1 MTTSLMLVCRHPK
14 PSQRPVF
21 SEMQHVLTHINPQL
35 LEKVALQLGHLG
47 GPLEAG
53 DGVYPD
59 LQDYYLQDAS
69 DSSSDSR

>member
-1 MTTSLMLVCRHPK
+1 
-14 PSQRPVF
+14 
-21 SEMQHVLTHINPQL
+21 MQHVLTHLNTQL
-35 LEKVALQLGHLG
+35 LEKVDPRLGRLG

-59 LQDYYLQDAS
+59 LQDYYLQDQS